1 MMGNDITFSGVFSA
15 LCWFFV
21 GLGAT
26 IAVFSP
32 RIKDTTMER
41 AGLSAVALACF
52 ASAWQAFRLDFYE
65 APAALFTSVALA
77 FYVVALVLKHHAPE
91 PPKRP
96 YDKTKPGDLE

>member
-1 MMGNDITFSGVFSA
+1 MNTEVTLYGALSA
-15 LCWFFV
+15 LCWLVV

-26 IAVFSP
+26 VAVYSP

-52 ASAWQAFRLDFYE
+52 ASAWQAFRLDFYD
-65 APAALFTSVALA
+65 APATLLTSGSLA
-77 FYVVALVLKHHAPE
+77 FYVVALVVKHRKSE

-96 YDKTKPGDLE
+96 NDKTKPGDL